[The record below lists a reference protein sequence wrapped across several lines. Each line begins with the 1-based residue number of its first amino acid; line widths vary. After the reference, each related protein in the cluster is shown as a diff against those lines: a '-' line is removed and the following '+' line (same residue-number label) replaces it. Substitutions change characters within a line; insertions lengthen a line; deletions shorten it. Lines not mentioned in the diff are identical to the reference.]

1 MIKSGNV
8 FQDVIKMSIVIKII
22 KKVFDKLTLL
32 MQRKQKG
39 SKMHALCIPQF
50 GRVTAVCLALV
61 AFLIVR
67 TVYSANKIEYCQF
80 FHRSVAE
87 VYLL

>member
-1 MIKSGNV
+1 
-8 FQDVIKMSIVIKII
+8 MSIVIKII
-22 KKVFDKLTLL
+22 KKVFDELTLL

-50 GRVTAVCLALV
+50 GRVTAVCLAFV
-61 AFLIVR
+61 AFLIAR
-67 TVYSANKIEYCQF
+67 TVYSANKIKYCQL
-80 FHRSVAE
+80 FHKSVAE